1 MNKFEGWALRAD
13 QPKELRCAFC
23 NKAHT
28 EVRKLIAG
36 PTVFICDECVQT
48 CTEIIRQD
56 QELAGTVV
64 ESTTGS
70 PSGHSTRVVTC
81 LLCRLNMPLEDAL
94 LIKDR
99 GFLCTGCSLE
109 IEVSLAQKREN
120 AT

>member
-1 MNKFEGWALRAD
+1 MNKPEGWMVIAV
-13 QPKELRCAFC
+13 QPKMRCSFC
-23 NKAHT
+23 NKART

-56 QELAGTVV
+56 QELSGTAV
-64 ESTTGS
+64 ESTTES
-70 PSGHSTRVVTC
+70 PSGHSSRVVTC
-81 LLCRLNMPLEDAL
+81 LLCGLNVPLLEAL

-109 IEVSLAQKREN
+109 IEVSLAQKREDL
-120 AT
+120 T